1 MDQESQL
8 THADWEPLPPERP
21 PRRTCFPA
29 GMAMGVALIFWSVIT
44 SWVILVVG
52 AGLFTVTLGGWIA
65 EILNERKQR

>member
-1 MDQESQL
+1 
-8 THADWEPLPPERP
+8 
-21 PRRTCFPA
+21 
-29 GMAMGVALIFWSVIT
+29 MAMGVALIFWSVIT